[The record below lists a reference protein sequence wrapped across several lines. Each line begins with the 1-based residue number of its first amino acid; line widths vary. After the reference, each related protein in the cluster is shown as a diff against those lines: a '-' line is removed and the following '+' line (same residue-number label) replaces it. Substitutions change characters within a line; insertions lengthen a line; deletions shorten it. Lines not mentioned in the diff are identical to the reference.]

1 MSFVDKFEEGA
12 FRQSSEAVSLLAEM
26 FEACGH
32 TVSESGFVDSDK
44 RVDCFIRT
52 DIGGK
57 PQTIAVEVKA
67 RMQPGSVASV
77 NQALRLKMSGQ
88 FDRAMVIS
96 RSGFSAEAL
105 RLANTIGLGQI
116 DLFGPG
122 DLRNWLSKYVQ
133 LEDVDTAY
141 QRIVRGAMQQ
151 LARAVAERP
160 EVLAKIEWRE
170 LEKVLREVF
179 EGIGFGTKLTRPG
192 KDGGF
197 DLELSTAE
205 GGQKR
210 LYLVE
215 VKHWAEQKPGPAHLR
230 KFISVTASRQ
240 ATGGLLLSTSGFSGT
255 VYSGIAEFSAPV
267 RLAER
272 GKVVA
277 LCRAY
282 YRLRSAL
289 WLEDVSLHQT
299 LFSGTRAL
307 GEF

>member
-1 MSFVDKFEEGA
+1 
-12 FRQSSEAVSLLAEM
+12 
-26 FEACGH
+26 
-32 TVSESGFVDSDK
+32 
-44 RVDCFIRT
+44 
-52 DIGGK
+52 
-57 PQTIAVEVKA
+57 
-67 RMQPGSVASV
+67 
-77 NQALRLKMSGQ
+77 
-88 FDRAMVIS
+88 
-96 RSGFSAEAL
+96 
-105 RLANTIGLGQI
+105 
-116 DLFGPG
+116 
-122 DLRNWLSKYVQ
+122 
-133 LEDVDTAY
+133 
-141 QRIVRGAMQQ
+141 MQQ